1 MRIAV
6 VGPYPLEGLPPGGV
20 GSVSAALVAG
30 LQQIDGLEIHIV
42 TIALP
47 EAKHRTESIG
57 PAMRLHALPSW
68 KFRRPTM
75 YYLERRAITRL
86 LRRLRPDVVH
96 VQGQNFYAAAAIASQ
111 APTVISVHGMLS
123 REAHIVDGRSRLRER
138 ISKRLRGGFNARFE
152 ALSLREARHLIINN
166 PYVEKTIAPLTHAH
180 MHWLDN
186 PIEERFFDVADTP
199 EARRVFFAGSFQPRK
214 GQHQLVEVARILRDR
229 GEPIELRIA
238 GPVLD
243 AGYAD
248 EVKQAAADA
257 GLTDS
262 VRFLGVIDD
271 ATLLEEYARAAVVV
285 MASTEETS
293 PMFLQ
298 QAMAAGKPAVA
309 PDVGGV
315 RYVIE
320 SGVTG
325 LVTPP
330 GDPAALAG
338 ALATILNDDIVR
350 QAMGSAARDA
360 ATTRF
365 RTRAVAQRT
374 LDVYASALRQRV

>member
-1 MRIAV
+1 M
-6 VGPYPLEGLPPGGV
+6 VGPYPLDGLPPGGV

-30 LQQIDGLEIHIV
+30 LRELDGVEIHIV

-47 EAKHRTESIG
+47 EARPETTSLG
-57 PAMRLHALPSW
+57 PGITLHALGSW
-68 KFRRPTM
+68 QFRRPTM

-86 LRRLRPDVVH
+86 LRRLDPDVAH
-96 VQGQNFYAAAAIASQ
+96 VQGQNFYGPAALASGV
-111 APTVISVHGMLS
+111 PTVISVHGMLS
-123 REAHIVDGRSRLRER
+123 REAHILDQRSALRER

-152 ALSLREARHLIINN
+152 ALSLRAARHLIINN
-166 PYVEKTIAPLTHAH
+166 PYVEKTIAPLTHAR

-186 PIEERFFDVADTP
+186 PIEERFFDVAGTP
-199 EARRVFFAGSFQPRK
+199 EPRRVFFAGSFQPRK
-214 GQHQLVEVARILRDR
+214 GQHHLVEAARILRDR
-229 GEPIELRIA
+229 GQPIELRIA

-243 AGYAD
+243 PRYAD
-248 EVKQAAADA
+248 EVKRAAAEA
-257 GLTDS
+257 GLLDTL
-262 VRFLGVIDD
+262 RFLGVIDD
-271 ATLLEEYARAAVVV
+271 ATMLEEYARAAAVV

-320 SGVTG
+320 TGVTG
-325 LVTPP
+325 LLTTP
-330 GDPAALAG
+330 GDSVSLAD
-338 ALATILNDDIVR
+338 ALATILDDDDVR
-350 QAMGSAARDA
+350 QAMGTAARDA
-360 ATTRF
+360 ARARF

-374 LDVYASALRQRV
+374 LDVYTAVLGRRD